1 MKRSSLF
8 ALLGLAAA
16 VPLPRAALADELA
29 DIRAAGSLLCGVTGT
44 VTPFGFQDGQTRA
57 IVGYDVDICA
67 AVAKEL
73 GVKAELKVVAVE
85 SRIPELVQG
94 RVDIIAAQMGYSRER
109 AEQIGYSDTYF
120 VSRVKIIV
128 RADSGAK
135 SIADL
140 AGRKMSA
147 VKGSSP
153 ERAMREQIPTAQI
166 LTFQD
171 VPSAFLA
178 VGQGKTVGMA
188 ASEVILIK
196 LRQQAEV
203 PLEILDKALFLEYWG
218 LGLRKTEP
226 QFAMAVS
233 GALKSLEKSGEF
245 TAIWDR
251 WFGPQTQ
258 FPLKR
263 EFEVA
268 PIPE

>member
-1 MKRSSLF
+1 
-8 ALLGLAAA
+8 
-16 VPLPRAALADELA
+16 
-29 DIRAAGSLLCGVTGT
+29 
-44 VTPFGFQDGQTRA
+44 
-57 IVGYDVDICA
+57 
-67 AVAKEL
+67 
-73 GVKAELKVVAVE
+73 
-85 SRIPELVQG
+85 
-94 RVDIIAAQMGYSRER
+94 MGYSRER
-109 AEQIGYSDTYF
+109 AEQIAYSETYF

-135 SIADL
+135 TIADL
-140 AGRKMSA
+140 ASKKMSA

-203 PLEILDKALFLEYWG
+203 PLEIIEKPLFLEYWG
-218 LGLRKTEP
+218 LGLRKGEP
-226 QFAMAVS
+226 QFASAVNT
-233 GALKSLEKSGEF
+233 ALKSLDKSGEF
-245 TAIWDR
+245 NTVWDK
-251 WFGPQTQ
+251 WFGAQTQ

-263 EFEVA
+263 EFEVV